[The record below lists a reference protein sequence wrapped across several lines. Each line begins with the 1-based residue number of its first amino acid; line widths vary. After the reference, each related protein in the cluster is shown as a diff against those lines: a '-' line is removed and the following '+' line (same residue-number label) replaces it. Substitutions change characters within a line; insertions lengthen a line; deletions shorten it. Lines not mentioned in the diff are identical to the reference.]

1 MVALDAAHHRVLAR
15 DVAALRTQPPQAMS
29 AMDGYAVRSADASA
43 VAARLKV
50 IGEVAAGRP
59 FEKTVGAGEAVRI
72 FTGGV
77 IPEGADAVIIQEDTV
92 VEDGGITITEA
103 ASPGRHIRP
112 AGVDF
117 RQGDVL
123 LARGTRLTDRDLSL
137 AAGMNYPEL
146 AVRRRPKVAM
156 LATGDELVMPGSTP
170 GPGQIVY
177 SNGYALRAL
186 ARQEGAETIDLG
198 IAADTVEATTLGI
211 RRARDSGADILITTG
226 GASVGD
232 HDLVKQSLE
241 AEGVTMAFWRIAMRP
256 GKPMMHGR
264 LGAMRVI
271 GLPGNPVSS
280 YVCGFLFLVPLIR
293 AACRAAPSSTTPTRR
308 RCSGAMS
315 PPTTCAKTIC
325 APASRCAR
333 RRPDRHAGRPSGQFA
348 VGKSRCGTGACD
360 PCAVCAGG
368 RRRIGL
374 RYPAAAG
381 LSPLE
386 RLVPAKPGFVDEKLS
401 GCGTHME
408 HIVSVHDLFLSNGV
422 YKWESRSSEFLS
434 GSDSRNRTALSTW
447 GTGRDAHA
455 QTI

>member
-1 MVALDAAHHRVLAR
+1 VALMPVTEALSAVLAGAEPLPEEMVALDAAHHRVLAR

-59 FEKTVGAGEAVRI
+59 FEKTVGKGEAVRI

-77 IPEGADAVIIQEDTV
+77 VPEGADAIIIQEDTV
-92 VEDGGITITEA
+92 VEGGGITITEA
-103 ASPGRHIRP
+103 AIAGRHMRP

-117 RQGDVL
+117 RKGEIL
-123 LARGTRLTDRDLSL
+123 LARGTHLTDRDLSL
-137 AAGMNYPEL
+137 AAGMNYAEL
-146 AVRRRPKVAM
+146 PVRRRPKVAI
-156 LATGDELVMPGSTP
+156 LATGDELVMPGSNP

-198 IAADTVEATTLGI
+198 IATDTVEATTRGI

-241 AEGVTMAFWRIAMRP
+241 AEGVTIAFWRIAMRP

-264 LGAMRVI
+264 LGALRVI
-271 GLPGNPVSS
+271 GLPGNPVSA

-293 AACRAAPSSTTPTRR
+293 ALSGRTDIHHAHETALLGRDVAANDMREDYLRTRLEVRKDGELVATPVDHQDSSLLANLAAARALVIR
-308 RCSGAMS
+308 
-315 PPTTCAKTIC
+315 PPF
-325 APASRCAR
+325 APAAR
-333 RRPDRHAGRPSGQFA
+333 AGSP
-348 VGKSRCGTGACD
+348 CD
-360 PCAVCAGG
+360 IF
-368 RRRIGL
+368 RL
-374 RYPAAAG
+374 
-381 LSPLE
+381 PL
-386 RLVPAKPGFVDEKLS
+386 
-401 GCGTHME
+401 
-408 HIVSVHDLFLSNGV
+408 
-422 YKWESRSSEFLS
+422 
-434 GSDSRNRTALSTW
+434 
-447 GTGRDAHA
+447 
-455 QTI
+455 

>member
-1 MVALDAAHHRVLAR
+1 VALMPVADALSAILAGAEPLPEEMVALDAAHRRVLAR
-15 DVAALRTQPPQAMS
+15 DVAARRTQPPQAMS
-29 AMDGYAVRSADASA
+29 AMDGYAVRATDASH
-43 VAARLKV
+43 VAARLTV

-59 FEKTVGAGEAVRI
+59 FDKTVGAGEAVRI

-77 IPEGADAVIIQEDTV
+77 IPDGADAVIIQEDTV
-92 VEDGGITITEA
+92 ADGTGIDITEA
-103 ASPGRHIRP
+103 AVAGRHIRP

-117 RQGDVL
+117 RKGDVL
-123 LARGTRLTDRDLSL
+123 LAQGTRLTDRDLSL

-146 AVRRRPKVAM
+146 AVRRRPKVAV
-156 LATGDELVMPGSTP
+156 LATGDELVMPGETP

-186 ARQEGAETIDLG
+186 ARHEGAETIDLG
-198 IAADTVEATTLGI
+198 IAADTVEATTHGI

-293 AACRAAPSSTTPTRR
+293 RLSGRNDVHHGLETALLGRDVAANDLREDYLRARLE
-308 RCSGAMS
+308 
-315 PPTTCAKTIC
+315 
-325 APASRCAR
+325 
-333 RRPDRHAGRPSGQFA
+333 RHADGVLIATPVNHQDSSLLGNLAAARALVIRAPFA
-348 VGKSRCGTGACD
+348 
-360 PCAVCAGG
+360 
-368 RRRIGL
+368 
-374 RYPAAAG
+374 PAAAAG
-381 LSPLE
+381 SACDIL
-386 RLVPAKPGFVDEKLS
+386 RLP
-401 GCGTHME
+401 H
-408 HIVSVHDLFLSNGV
+408 
-422 YKWESRSSEFLS
+422 
-434 GSDSRNRTALSTW
+434 
-447 GTGRDAHA
+447 
-455 QTI
+455 